1 MLEEIR
7 KNSQRIGQ
15 INKNNRFFV
24 NDSIYN
30 NNDKL
35 LCFKCEKQS
44 SNNYINKY
52 SNVIKC
58 KNCLKQI
65 EQPI

>member
-1 MLEEIR
+1 MEKIVQESERITQV
-7 KNSQRIGQ
+7 NSD
-15 INKNNRFFV
+15 NRNFI

-30 NNDKL
+30 NEEKL
-35 LCFKCEKQS
+35 LCSKCIKQS

-52 SNVIKC
+52 SNIIKC
-58 KNCLKQI
+58 KNCVKQI

>member
-1 MLEEIR
+1 MEKIVQE
-7 KNSQRIGQ
+7 SERIIQ
-15 INKNNRFFV
+15 VNYNNRNFI

-30 NNDKL
+30 NDNKL
-35 LCFKCEKQS
+35 LCSKCIKQS

-52 SNVIKC
+52 SNKIIC